1 MDQPIIQSLWIGPL
15 DATRGGPR
23 LSVMEQLA
31 IRSFLHHGHPFH
43 LYTYGPVD
51 QIPPGT
57 TVRPAAEILPSSE
70 ITCYEAEGYGRG
82 NVSAFANEFRYKL
95 LLDRGGWWTDLDS
108 VCLRP
113 LDFRDEHVLGY
124 EREPDGRRHVATG
137 LIKAPAGS
145 SLIEYCWERCRQA
158 DRSRLVWGVT
168 GPRLMAEALERVPVP
183 VRILEPAAFYPI
195 DSWRVWQLI
204 RERQM
209 PERSYA
215 IHLWNSK
222 WRRERLDPDSV
233 YDLECI
239 YEQLKRRFGVASP
252 AGASYGPGWLSLAKV
267 RIRDFK
273 AGLRRR
279 QPMLRAA

>member
-1 MDQPIIQSLWIGPL
+1 MDQPIIQSLWI
-15 DATRGGPR
+15 GPR

-31 IRSFLHHGHPFH
+31 IRSFMHHGHPFH

-57 TVRPAAEILPSSE
+57 TIRPASEILPSSE
-70 ITCYEAEGYGRG
+70 ICRDEAAGDGRRRAS
-82 NVSAFANEFRYKL
+82 VFANEFRYKL

-113 LDFRDEHVLGY
+113 LEFRDEHVLGY

-137 LIKAPAGS
+137 LMKAPAGS
-145 SLIEYCWERCRQA
+145 PLMEYCWARCRQA
-158 DRSRLVWGVT
+158 DRSRLASGET
-168 GPRLMAEALERVPVP
+168 GPRLMGEALEHVPVP

-209 PERSYA
+209 PGLSYA

-222 WRRERLDPDSV
+222 WRHERLDPDSV

-252 AGASYGPGWLSLAKV
+252 AGAGYGPGSLSLTNV
-267 RIRDFK
+267 RIRNFK

-279 QPMLRAA
+279 QPMLTAA

>member
-15 DATRGGPR
+15 DAARGGPR

-43 LYTYGPVD
+43 LYTYGPVE

-57 TVRPAAEILPSSE
+57 TVRRAAEILPSSE
-70 ITCYEAEGYGRG
+70 IFCFEAEGYGRG
-82 NVSAFANEFRYKL
+82 SVSAFANEFRYKL

-113 LDFRDEHVLGY
+113 LEFRDEHVLGY

-137 LIKAPAGS
+137 LIKAPTGS
-145 SLIEYCWERCRQA
+145 PLIEYCWERCRQA
-158 DRSRLVWGVT
+158 DRSRLVWGET
-168 GPRLMAEALERVPVP
+168 GQRLMAEALERVPVP

-195 DSWRVWQLI
+195 DYWRVWQLI

-209 PERSYA
+209 PERCYA

-222 WRRERLDPDSV
+222 WRQERLDPDSV

-252 AGASYGPGWLSLAKV
+252 AGAGYGPGWLSLANV
-267 RIRDFK
+267 RIRDVK

>member
-1 MDQPIIQSLWIGPL
+1 MMSQPIVQSLWV
-15 DATRGGPR
+15 GPR

-43 LYTYGPVD
+43 LYTYGQVKQVPA
-51 QIPPGT
+51 GT
-57 TVRPAAEILPSSE
+57 TVLPADEILASSE
-70 ITCYEAEGYGRG
+70 TFCDEAEGHGRE
-82 NVSAFANEFRYKL
+82 NVSAFADEFRYKL

-108 VCLRP
+108 VCVRP
-113 LDFRDEHVLGY
+113 LEFRDEHVLGY

-145 SLIEYCWERCRQA
+145 PLMEYCWERCQA
-158 DRSRLVWGVT
+158 DRSRQVRGET
-168 GPRLMAEALERVPVP
+168 GPRLMAEALESVPTP
-183 VRILEPAAFYPI
+183 VRILEPSAFNPI
-195 DSWRVWQLI
+195 DYWQVWQLI

-209 PERSYA
+209 PERCYA

-222 WRRERLDPDSV
+222 WQRERLDPDAV

-239 YEQLKRRFGVASP
+239 YEQLKRRFRVASP
-252 AGASYGPGWLSLAKV
+252 VGAVYGPGWLSLAKV
-267 RIRDFK
+267 RIREFK

-279 QPMLRAA
+279 RPMLRAA